1 VKLSLLLAAL
11 SALLP
16 LRAQA
21 PAMATL
27 SLAQAQA
34 AAAHNRPKLREQAA
48 IAAEAAAAP
57 NLLRAGL
64 LPQLSANLTGVG
76 ASNPSRIAAG
86 GLNNPVIYSRYANGL
101 NLSETLTDFGRTG
114 TLIRSS
120 RLLAR
125 ASQQDVATERAV
137 VRLEVDEAYF
147 GTLQAQAVLHVAQQ
161 AVAQR
166 QLIARQIGL
175 LAQNKLRSDLDVSFA
190 QVNLAQAQLLLSQ
203 AQAQVQ
209 SGYDD
214 LALAMGT
221 RLDPQ
226 PVLQD
231 QTLPPPPAADLAAL
245 VAEALRQRPELL
257 AAGLD
262 LDATQAYARAERELW
277 RPTLSAAAAAGLTP
291 TGAAPLPEHYAALGL
306 NLNIPVFNGGLFA
319 ARRAQATAAASAS
332 QSRLDELQHQV
343 THDVQQA
350 WLKANTAQKQLD
362 LTQQLQQQAAL
373 AMRLAQS
380 RYQLGLGTIVELS
393 QAQLNQTQA
402 DIAEAEARYAC
413 QIASDQLAFELG
425 RI

>member
-1 VKLSLLLAAL
+1 MTRRLVPFVLSLLLPLGAQK
-11 SALLP
+11 SA
-16 LRAQA
+16 A
-21 PAMATL
+21 PAL

-34 AAAHNRPKLREQAA
+34 TAAANRPKLREQADL
-48 IAAEAAAAP
+48 AAELAAAP

-64 LPQLSANLTGVG
+64 MPQLSANLTGAG

-86 GLNNPVIYSRYANGL
+86 SLNNPVIFSRYANGL

-120 RLLAR
+120 RLLAQ
-125 ASQQDVATERAV
+125 AGQQDVAAERAQ

-147 GTLQAQAVLHVAQQ
+147 GTLQAQAVLRVAQQ
-161 AVAQR
+161 AVAER

-209 SGYDD
+209 SSYDD

-231 QTLPPPPAADLAAL
+231 EVLPAAPNADLAAL
-245 VAEALRQRPELL
+245 VAEALRQRPELQS
-257 AAGLD
+257 AGLD
-262 LDATQAYARAERELW
+262 LSATQAYAQAQRELW

-291 TGAAPLPEHYAALGL
+291 AGAAPLPDHYAALGL
-306 NLNIPVFNGGLFA
+306 NLNIPVFNGGLFS

-332 QSRLDELQHQV
+332 QNRLEELQHQV

-350 WLKANTAQKQLD
+350 WLRAITAQQNLD
-362 LTQQLQQQAAL
+362 LTQKLQQQAAL

-380 RYQLGLGTIVELS
+380 RYSLGLGTIVELS

-402 DIAEAEARYAC
+402 DISEAQARYAYE
-413 QIASDQLAFELG
+413 IASGQLAFELG
-425 RI
+425 RM